1 MSKTPQEFKGGGI
14 WNIVVQI
21 NGALQAIGYGLL
33 VLFFAMGLFKNTVNF
48 QELRR
53 PEAALRY
60 FLHFVAAKAAVTYC
74 LPLMLAVFDIC
85 GGIVSTVAGQMGGM
99 AGNVGTLP
107 GEISAAIG
115 NVGFLASI
123 PLWLVTILGS
133 LFITVLSFILIMTVY
148 SRFFKLYLYTALA
161 PVPIAAFGSGETA
174 ATGKAF
180 LKGYVGVCLE
190 GAVIV
195 LSCLIFSAY
204 MGSGSPAAPSGSAV
218 SMVWTY
224 VAEMIFNMLVLVGL
238 VKGSDRIVRE
248 MMSL

>member
-1 MSKTPQEFKGGGI
+1 
-14 WNIVVQI
+14 
-21 NGALQAIGYGLL
+21 
-33 VLFFAMGLFKNTVNF
+33 
-48 QELRR
+48 
-53 PEAALRY
+53 
-60 FLHFVAAKAAVTYC
+60 
-74 LPLMLAVFDIC
+74 
-85 GGIVSTVAGQMGGM
+85 
-99 AGNVGTLP
+99 
-107 GEISAAIG
+107 
-115 NVGFLASI
+115 
-123 PLWLVTILGS
+123 
-133 LFITVLSFILIMTVY
+133 MTVY
-148 SRFFKLYLYTALA
+148 SRFFKLYIYTALA

>member
-1 MSKTPQEFKGGGI
+1 METYRSNAARR
-14 WNIVVQI
+14 W
-21 NGALQAIGYGLL
+21 AL
-33 VLFFAMGLFKNTVNF
+33 
-48 QELRR
+48 
-53 PEAALRY
+53 
-60 FLHFVAAKAAVTYC
+60 
-74 LPLMLAVFDIC
+74 
-85 GGIVSTVAGQMGGM
+85 
-99 AGNVGTLP
+99 TL
-107 GEISAAIG
+107 
-115 NVGFLASI
+115 
-123 PLWLVTILGS
+123 
-133 LFITVLSFILIMTVY
+133 
-148 SRFFKLYLYTALA
+148 LYTALA
-161 PVPIAAFGSGETA
+161 PVPIAAFGSSETA

-195 LSCLIFSAY
+195 LSCLIYSAY

>member
-1 MSKTPQEFKGGGI
+1 M
-14 WNIVVQI
+14 
-21 NGALQAIGYGLL
+21 
-33 VLFFAMGLFKNTVNF
+33 
-48 QELRR
+48 
-53 PEAALRY
+53 
-60 FLHFVAAKAAVTYC
+60 
-74 LPLMLAVFDIC
+74 
-85 GGIVSTVAGQMGGM
+85 AGQMGGM

-148 SRFFKLYLYTALA
+148 SRFFKIYIYAALA
-161 PVPIAAFGSGETA
+161 PVPIAAFGSSETA

-180 LKGYVGVCLE
+180 LKGYVGVCLQ

-204 MGSGSPAAPSGSAV
+204 MGSGSPAVPSGSAV

-224 VAEMIFNMLVLVGL
+224 VTEIIFNMLVLVGL
-238 VKGSDRIVRE
+238 VKSSDRIVRE
-248 MMSL
+248 MMGLRGMRASLASCNLSASRTQRS

>member
-1 MSKTPQEFKGGGI
+1 M
-14 WNIVVQI
+14 
-21 NGALQAIGYGLL
+21 
-33 VLFFAMGLFKNTVNF
+33 
-48 QELRR
+48 
-53 PEAALRY
+53 
-60 FLHFVAAKAAVTYC
+60 
-74 LPLMLAVFDIC
+74 
-85 GGIVSTVAGQMGGM
+85 AGQMGGM

-148 SRFFKLYLYTALA
+148 SRFFKIYIY
-161 PVPIAAFGSGETA
+161 AAFGSSETA

-180 LKGYVGVCLE
+180 LKGYVGVCLQ

-204 MGSGSPAAPSGSAV
+204 MGSGSPAAPSGSVV

-224 VAEMIFNMLVLVGL
+224 VAEIIFNMLVLVGL
-238 VKGSDRIVRE
+238 VKSSDRIVRE
-248 MMSL
+248 MMGLRGMRASLASCNLSASRTQRS

>member
-1 MSKTPQEFKGGGI
+1 M
-14 WNIVVQI
+14 
-21 NGALQAIGYGLL
+21 
-33 VLFFAMGLFKNTVNF
+33 
-48 QELRR
+48 
-53 PEAALRY
+53 
-60 FLHFVAAKAAVTYC
+60 
-74 LPLMLAVFDIC
+74 
-85 GGIVSTVAGQMGGM
+85 AGQMGGM
-99 AGNVGTLP
+99 AGNVGTFP

-148 SRFFKLYLYTALA
+148 SRFFKLYIYTALA
-161 PVPIAAFGSGETA
+161 PVPIAAFGSSETA

-224 VAEMIFNMLVLVGL
+224 VTEIIFNMLVLVGL
-238 VKGSDRIVRE
+238 VKSSDRIVRE
-248 MMSL
+248 MMGLRGMRASLASCNLSASRTQRS

>member
-1 MSKTPQEFKGGGI
+1 M
-14 WNIVVQI
+14 
-21 NGALQAIGYGLL
+21 
-33 VLFFAMGLFKNTVNF
+33 
-48 QELRR
+48 
-53 PEAALRY
+53 
-60 FLHFVAAKAAVTYC
+60 
-74 LPLMLAVFDIC
+74 
-85 GGIVSTVAGQMGGM
+85 
-99 AGNVGTLP
+99 
-107 GEISAAIG
+107 
-115 NVGFLASI
+115 GFLASI

-161 PVPIAAFGSGETA
+161 PVPIAAFGSSETV

-204 MGSGSPAAPSGSAV
+204 MGSGSPAVPSGSAV
-218 SMVWTY
+218 STVWTY

>member
-1 MSKTPQEFKGGGI
+1 MDDNWIVENLENALATWNEKLAEIWQLVSMTPQEFKGGGI
-14 WNIVVQI
+14 WNIVEQI
-21 NGALQAIGYGLL
+21 NGALQ
-33 VLFFAMGLFKNTVNF
+33 
-48 QELRR
+48 
-53 PEAALRY
+53 
-60 FLHFVAAKAAVTYC
+60 
-74 LPLMLAVFDIC
+74 
-85 GGIVSTVAGQMGGM
+85 
-99 AGNVGTLP
+99 
-107 GEISAAIG
+107 AIG

-161 PVPIAAFGSGETA
+161 PVPIAAFGSSETA

-195 LSCLIFSAY
+195 LSCLIYSAY

-248 MMSL
+248 MMGL